1 MSYPFTEII
10 STRKILVDAKESL
23 DIKVGNNRIQKVLR
37 VDTVQGHDIIH
48 IIGQYIK
55 CLNSS
60 VKLSS

>member
-1 MSYPFTEII
+1 M
-10 STRKILVDAKESL
+10 DAKESL

-37 VDTVQGHDIIH
+37 VDTVQSHDIIH